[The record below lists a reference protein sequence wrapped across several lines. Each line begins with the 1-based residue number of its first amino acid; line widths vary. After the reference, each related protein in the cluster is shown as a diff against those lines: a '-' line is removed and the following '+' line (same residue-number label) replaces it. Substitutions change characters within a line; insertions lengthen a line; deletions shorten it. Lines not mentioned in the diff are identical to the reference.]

1 MSSDK
6 SPILVVFVP
15 GIMGS
20 SLYLKKA
27 KQEVWGENIGITI
40 HSLRK
45 HPEKL
50 NANDTYAGE
59 VIRSMNFLNTVE
71 IQEVYAP
78 LIDFCRN
85 NLGLRVGDQF
95 NAFAYN
101 WLVDNTLTAKAL
113 AEDIKRLDD
122 KNNYRLCLIAHS
134 MGGIVS
140 RLMLLENPEIAE
152 RTKLFFQIATPV
164 TGAAKA
170 YDAIKRSRFLLL
182 FEPHFDKFRLLLEEA
197 LRGDV
202 QRLKKTLERCHSLY
216 QLLPPQDV
224 ISLYDVYGTGYSA
237 LDPMVWAEGLREY
250 FEKAQQVHDKL
261 KSQALSINI
270 KCIYSDHDKT
280 PIHYLVKAPTDPQKF
295 EVIQQ
300 MPSLI
305 LGDNTVTCA
314 SAIAY
319 SEEPELVHN
328 PPADHLGLC
337 HNPEVHAR
345 LKTEFGKLL

>member
-15 GIMGS
+15 GILGS
-20 SLYLKKA
+20 SLHLKQTK
-27 KQEVWGENIGITI
+27 EEIWSENTFITLR
-40 HSLRK
+40 SLRK

-71 IQEVYAP
+71 TQEVYAP
-78 LIDFCRN
+78 LMDFCRN
-85 NLGLRVGDQF
+85 NLGLRVKDKF
-95 NAFAYN
+95 SPFAYN
-101 WLVDNTLTAKAL
+101 WLADNMLTAKAL
-113 AEDIKRLDD
+113 AEDIKRLDRE
-122 KNNYRLCLIAHS
+122 NNYRLCLIAHS

-140 RLMLLENPEIAE
+140 RLMLLENPEIAK
-152 RTKLFFQIATPV
+152 RTKLFFQIATPMK
-164 TGAAKA
+164 GAAKA
-170 YDAIKRSRFLLL
+170 YDAIKRSPLLL
-182 FEPHFDKFRLLLEEA
+182 EPHFDNFRRLLEDA
-197 LRGDV
+197 LRGNIEK
-202 QRLKKTLERCHSLY
+202 LKKSLERCHSLY

-237 LDPMVWAEGLREY
+237 LDPMVWREDLREY
-250 FEKAQQVHDKL
+250 VETAQQVHNKL
-261 KSQALSINI
+261 QSQALSISI

-280 PIHYLVKAPTDPQKF
+280 PIHYLVKASTDPQKF

-319 SEEPELVHN
+319 SEKPELVHN
-328 PPADHLGLC
+328 SPADHLGLC
-337 HNPEVHAR
+337 HNPEVHAK